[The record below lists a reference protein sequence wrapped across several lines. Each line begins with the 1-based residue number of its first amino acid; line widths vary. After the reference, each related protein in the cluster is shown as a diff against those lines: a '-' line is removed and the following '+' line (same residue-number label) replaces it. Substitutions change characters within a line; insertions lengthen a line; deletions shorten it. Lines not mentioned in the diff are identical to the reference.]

1 MAKTKVETADL
12 LVRTRRSNGFTAR
25 ISRAASST
33 VYPLATM
40 LGLLMLWELV
50 IIVFKVPPFILP
62 TPRDVFMTTVQEI
75 GLLLRHSQ
83 ATLTIILV
91 GYFSAVA
98 IGLPLAVLMV
108 SWRPVERVLNP
119 LLVSSQAV
127 PKVAIAPLLVVWL
140 GFGDAPKI
148 IVTVLVTIF
157 PIVISSVVG
166 LKSISPQ
173 MIHLGRSMGLS
184 WLKMF
189 IKIRIPN
196 ALPSCFGGLKVGITL
211 AIVGA
216 IVGEFVGSNYGLGYL
231 LIMSIGQMRI
241 NLMFASLVGL
251 VIMAIILYAALELV
265 EKLSIPWHIR
275 STAQG
280 TPAERG
286 DAT

>member
-1 MAKTKVETADL
+1 MTKTKVENAEH
-12 LVRTRRSNGFTAR
+12 LVRPRRSNGVTAR
-25 ISRAASST
+25 ISRIASNT

-40 LGLLMLWELV
+40 LGLFLLWELV
-50 IIVFKVPPFILP
+50 IIVFNVPALILP
-62 TPRDVFMTTVQEI
+62 TPRDVLVTTVQEI
-75 GLLLRHSQ
+75 GLLFRHSQ
-83 ATLTIILV
+83 ATLHIILV
-91 GYFSAVA
+91 GYFAAVA
-98 IGLPLAVLMV
+98 VGLPLAVLMV
-108 SWRPVERVLNP
+108 SWRTVERVLNP

-127 PKVAIAPLLVVWL
+127 PKVAVAPLLVVWL
-140 GFGDAPKI
+140 GFGAAPKI
-148 IVTVLVTIF
+148 IVTMLVSIF
-157 PIVISSVVG
+157 PIIVSSVVG

-196 ALPSCFGGLKVGITL
+196 ALPSCFAGLKVGITL

-241 NLMFASLVGL
+241 NLMFASMIALV
-251 VIMAIILYAALELV
+251 VIAIVLYAALELV
-265 EKLSIPWHIR
+265 EKLTIPWHIR

-280 TPAERG
+280 TPAEQG
-286 DAT
+286 DTT